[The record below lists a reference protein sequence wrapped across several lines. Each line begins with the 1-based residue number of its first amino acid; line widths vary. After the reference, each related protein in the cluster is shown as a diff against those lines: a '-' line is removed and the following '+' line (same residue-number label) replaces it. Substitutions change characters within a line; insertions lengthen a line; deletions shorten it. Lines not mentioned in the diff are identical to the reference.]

1 VSIEVLVLIY
11 VFSVYEDAGIEAH
24 MCLHPSFTLT

>member
-11 VFSVYEDAGIEAH
+11 IFSVYEDAGIETH
-24 MCLHPSFTLT
+24 MCLRPSFTLT